1 MPLKQTQ
8 VETLLT
14 SAQIPVA
21 SPGGTFILPKGIALV
36 NLTTGALSILS
47 AITPGF
53 RFKVVSVNFSVGTPG
68 TGSGATQAISTQIS
82 GVAVT
87 GGVVTPT
94 LANTATFGATIA
106 GTAVTGTNE
115 GSATDTLS
123 IVSAAGGVV
132 FTAGAGDILVT
143 LQNLDG

>member
-1 MPLKQTQ
+1 MPLKSST

-14 SAQIPVA
+14 PAEIPVA
-21 SPGGTFILPKGIALV
+21 SPGGEFILPKGIALV

-53 RFKVVSVNFSVGTPG
+53 RFKVVSIAFSVGTPG
-68 TGSGATQAISTQIS
+68 TGSGATQAISAQIS

-106 GTAVTGTNE
+106 GTAVTGANI
-115 GSATDTLS
+115 GSNTDTLS
-123 IVSAAGGVV
+123 IVSAAGGTV